1 MRMDVYVV
9 PSFGELFWLHTP
21 LKPATFGAD
30 LYSLS
35 LEVCCLLLKAGVKNT
50 PLLIMEAV

>member
-1 MRMDVYVV
+1 MDVYVV